1 MCNIGVSVATSNRGG
16 LATVMGTDS
25 GTRGDIL
32 PFGGFAI
39 VNIIDMAWF
48 DGGGVSSKDTMPC
61 EATTDTGA
69 KSEV

>member
-1 MCNIGVSVATSNRGG
+1 MCNIGVSVAASNRGG
-16 LATVMGTDS
+16 LATVMSTDS

-48 DGGGVSSKDTMPC
+48 DGGGVSSKDTTPC
-61 EATTDTGA
+61 EAATDASA
-69 KSEV
+69 KSKI